1 MLVRPSELSRL
12 KEEGSDVLEVADD
25 AVLSKDEH
33 FVDFMRTV
41 NDTIL
46 RQQIVAL
53 LKLSKFILDLDLIDE
68 RQMTICE
75 EAL

>member
-1 MLVRPSELSRL
+1 
-12 KEEGSDVLEVADD
+12 
-25 AVLSKDEH
+25 
-33 FVDFMRTV
+33 MRTV

-53 LKLSKFILDLDLIDE
+53 LKLNKFILDLDLIDE
-68 RQMTICE
+68 RQITICE